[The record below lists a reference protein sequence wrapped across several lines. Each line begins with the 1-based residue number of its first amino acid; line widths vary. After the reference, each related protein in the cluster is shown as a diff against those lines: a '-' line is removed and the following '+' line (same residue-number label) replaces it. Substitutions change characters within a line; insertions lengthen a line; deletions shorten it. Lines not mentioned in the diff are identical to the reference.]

1 MRSLQFYIF
10 LVFACIAQLAL
21 LAQPVFADVIVRSD
35 IQPETPLVGQQV
47 ILKVDVLSEKGWAK
61 VSRFGDFE
69 IPDSYVKLIDS
80 QGVRLT
86 ETLDGKEVTGQQYEF
101 FIYPQTDG
109 EINIPV
115 IPLEVTIQ
123 TYGSDAGTSVTNT
136 EIPSK
141 SFSARYPENMN
152 SPEGVVSTSQLK
164 VSQSW
169 SADFSDNDNTEK
181 YQVGDAIK
189 RSIFM
194 EAADIPGMAF
204 SPLNFTS
211 PDGVRIY
218 QDQAEVDDIVVRG
231 SLTGKRAEH
240 VTYVFQAKG
249 RVVIPDIEVQWWN
262 IETGKAENIVLQGK
276 QLEIQSAPA
285 YSSAVSAGQLNIE
298 QFSVFD
304 IIKIIVILSVVSIIL
319 ILFIP
324 FILKKYWKWKA
335 VQFETETA
343 YFNRLIKAAK
353 NSDVQ
358 AAFNLLMLWLD
369 RINPEHKPALLDKF
383 IEKYGDENLQ
393 KVIIEM
399 HSLLI
404 TSGINPGMNSDTS
417 FNSDRF
423 IQYLSKA
430 RQRWLEIQ
438 SKTGLEQQLLPQL
451 N

>member
-1 MRSLQFYIF
+1 MRSLRFYIF

-69 IPDSYVKLIDS
+69 IPGTYVKLIDS
-80 QGVRLT
+80 QGVRLN
-86 ETLDGKEVTGQQYEF
+86 ETLDGKEVTGQQYEL

-136 EIPSK
+136 KIPSK
-141 SFSARYPENMN
+141 SFTPRYPENMN
-152 SPEGVVSTSQLK
+152 SPEGFVSTSQLK

-169 SADFSDNDNTEK
+169 SPDFSDNDNTEK

-204 SPLNFTS
+204 SPLKFTS

-218 QDQAEVDDIVVRG
+218 QDQSEVDDIVVRG

-262 IETGKAENIVLQGK
+262 IETGKVEDVVLRGK

-304 IIKIIVILSVVSIIL
+304 IIKIILILSVVSIIL
-319 ILFIP
+319 ILIIP

-358 AAFNLLMLWLD
+358 ATFNLLMLWLD
-369 RINPEHKPALLDKF
+369 RINPEHKPALLDEF

-393 KVIIEM
+393 KVMNEM
-399 HSLLI
+399 HSSLI
-404 TSGINPGMNSDTS
+404 RSGINPGMKSGTS

-423 IQYLSKA
+423 IQHLSKA
-430 RQRWLEIQ
+430 RQRWLEVQ
-438 SKTGLEQQLLPQL
+438 SKTDLEQQLLPQL